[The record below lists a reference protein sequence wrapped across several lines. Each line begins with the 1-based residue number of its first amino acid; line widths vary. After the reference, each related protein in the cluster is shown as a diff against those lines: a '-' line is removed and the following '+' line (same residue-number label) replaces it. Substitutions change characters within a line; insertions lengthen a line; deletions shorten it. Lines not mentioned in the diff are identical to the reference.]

1 MSDMT
6 LPPLPVLFSEHAET
20 ALIAGLLIDSYAL
33 DNLADQLLPRH
44 FFLPECAL
52 VYSVMLGLFHDNR
65 PIDVVTVAEVLERRG
80 ELDDLGGLAW
90 FSSLVRNSVGSANV
104 KHYAEIIVE
113 KAMMRGGISAASSLV
128 ERLEAGDWEH
138 SPTEVLQSVAA
149 QIESLADTDASDADT
164 LTATQVAHSAVLEIQ
179 AILEAGDKP
188 RGVQTGLSELDAALG
203 GGFRAGDLV
212 ILAGRPGM
220 GKTVLAMN
228 IAERLAERAPVAVF
242 SMEMGREQLGMRQIA
257 SLGSVNLGGL
267 MRAELTEDE
276 QHCMVAALGKIDTL
290 KLEIDFRPALTVAQ
304 VRAKCRKL
312 HRKHGSLGLIVVDYL
327 QLMQH
332 PGTENRVNEITKISG
347 GLKALAKEMQCP
359 VIALSQ
365 LSRKVEERMDKHPQ
379 MADLRES
386 GSIEQDADTILFAY
400 RDEYYQPDSP
410 YKGVAEIGIAKQRMG
425 ESGKW
430 VRAVFEGHYSRFRNL
445 APGWSAPAQP
455 KPAARK
461 GGFA

>member
-6 LPPLPVLFSEHAET
+6 FPPLPVLYSEHSEQ

-33 DNLADQLLPRH
+33 DRIADQLLPRH
-44 FFLPECAL
+44 FFVPECAL
-52 VYSVMLGLFHDNR
+52 VYTVMLGLFHDNR

-80 ELDDLGGLAW
+80 ELDELGGLAW

-104 KHYAEIIVE
+104 KRYAEIIVE

-149 QIESLADTDASDADT
+149 QIESLADTDACDADT
-164 LTATQVAHSAVLEIQ
+164 LTAAQAAHSAMLEIQ
-179 AILEAGDKP
+179 ATLEAGDTP
-188 RGVQTGLSELDAALG
+188 RGVQTGIAELDAALG
-203 GGFRAGDLV
+203 GGFRDGDLV
-212 ILAGRPGM
+212 IVAGRPGM

-228 IAERLAERAPVAVF
+228 IAERLAERAPVVVF

-267 MRAELTEDE
+267 MRADLTEDE
-276 QHCMVAALGKIDTL
+276 RYGMVAALSKIDALT
-290 KLEIDFRPALTVAQ
+290 LEIDFRPALTVAQ

-312 HRKHGSLGLIVVDYL
+312 RRKNGGLGLIVVDYL

-347 GLKALAKEMQCP
+347 GLKALAKEMRCP

-430 VRAVFEGHYSRFRNL
+430 VRAVFEGQYSRFRNL
-445 APGWSAPAQP
+445 SPGWTAPEQP